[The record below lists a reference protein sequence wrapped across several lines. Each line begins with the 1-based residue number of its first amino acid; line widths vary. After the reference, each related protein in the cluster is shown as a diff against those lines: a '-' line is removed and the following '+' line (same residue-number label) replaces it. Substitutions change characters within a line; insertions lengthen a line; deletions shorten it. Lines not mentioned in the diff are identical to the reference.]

1 MFWIGLLFVALLSG
15 ENPSPIAHFESGL
28 PCIAGG
34 YVNIITGAPSIN
46 VEDLVIP
53 GIEPLSVGRTFHYDP
68 IHARASDMSLGHSW
82 NLDFEETLSRGRLDD
97 DNDRD
102 YWHFVDRQSMFFF
115 EEKKEGKKK
124 KVCFFDEKK
133 GAKEKVLFF
142 DVVKNGKG
150 STNLGHGYP
159 TGRFALKNVH
169 VSSNP
174 PKGIEWSGAVL
185 FGNGEKKK
193 FWGEID
199 QYYGDGSAPLQEIE
213 TPNGFIKRFHWG
225 LGYEEQKTRP
235 NEVHGIELFS
245 PSGHQIVKLDL
256 HHNNCGNYHKV
267 AAWAPDGRH
276 MALTYAKKDR
286 RRGQLL
292 VVDSSDRPRI
302 QYGYL
307 PEKHNRR
314 LETISSPEN
323 RGIKFSYWAEGDGWV
338 GKDGRHGRLS
348 NRAQLLFKVKA
359 IEQPVGA
366 KSDKVTTHLIQYF
379 QDDRKELDWE
389 QAHTRVISSYGHIDD
404 YFYDKDFVIQEVAH
418 FTNLVETERVDF
430 PAFPLQVVC
439 DLKEK
444 FYWNEGGQIREKVQ
458 LDGTDLPL
466 RSVAYGYDERGN
478 VSKETFKGNLTGGLS
493 DEETYTKTATYS
505 DDDYNLLLSE
515 TLPNKLKV
523 QYEYLKGTNLL
534 TKRATFTTTEA
545 VRTELFSYDDDH
557 CLIRSEEISS
567 GVHRVEKIKPSKVIP
582 FGYPLEK
589 EIYAGNALIEIYR
602 YKYNN
607 RGDVVFEERLDANGD
622 LIFSIQR
629 NFDPHGNCTS
639 EADSLG
645 RVITRTFDAND
656 NCTQE
661 VGPRLGFAKSM
672 RYDWMNRCTQEIISF
687 EGQAWIT
694 DHAYNHLSQ
703 RIKTTNYLRQETK
716 TAFDRYGRPVQITLP
731 SVATEKGLQS
741 PIILKAYDPFGN
753 EISSTNPLGDTTHK
767 KFNAKDQ
774 LYQVIHPDGSKQ
786 TICYSIEGYPILV
799 IDEDGVT
806 THYTYDLLGRVLS
819 KTTPHGT
826 ELYQYRGLQL
836 MNKID
841 MEGVSTTYR
850 YDVLGRLIET
860 KCGKRR
866 ETIEYDNL
874 SHPYRKSH
882 FEDSLLLSSDV
893 SKVDPLGRTVETYLE
908 GPSGTIYNRKTFKY
922 DLAGNCVEEW
932 SGDAKIERVF
942 DGLNR
947 VIYVKDHQGNEH
959 RVIYSKLE
967 HEGQLVEEKTVVDPK
982 LQQVITLYNA
992 LGKETH
998 IRHLDPFGQEVR
1010 RKEITY
1016 DLAGNVIKE
1025 ETFSPTDQR
1034 TLLKEV
1040 DERGRVTALIEPL
1053 KKVTRM
1059 SYTKAGKLE
1068 ILTKPDGIQLIH
1080 TYHKGRLSEL
1090 VSSDQR
1096 LGYRYLYNK
1105 RGELTF
1111 VVDKITGKTSRQVFS
1126 PLGELLSET
1135 LPTGETMTYTYD
1147 GLGRMTS
1154 YSLPDSGKAL
1164 LTYNARATTSIQRVD
1179 KEGTLLYQHAY
1190 TQFDN
1195 LGNVTEEQLI
1205 GKGGTVSYTFD
1216 SLYQIESIQ
1225 HPYYSQKNL
1234 LYDRAGNLLSYE
1246 KNGEAF
1252 SFRYDP
1258 LYQLTSEN
1266 EHTYTYDPFYN
1277 RTSKDE
1283 DPYEINEL
1291 NQLLACSDT
1300 HYTYDQNGNLLQLQS
1315 PSQNLFF
1322 TYDPLNRLTS
1332 IDNGEESVTF
1342 TYDSFHRRLTRNGV
1356 PFHFCREQE
1365 IGFENTLRI
1374 LGPGLGADIGAA
1386 IAIELDN
1393 IPYAP
1398 LHDHQG
1404 SIVGLISLNGDLTG
1418 SWSYTAYGELVGTC
1432 LSPWGF
1438 SSKRQEPLT
1447 GWICFGRRDYDPA
1460 TGRWTTPDPLGF
1472 EAGPNLYT
1480 YVFNRPLTHRDPLG
1494 LKPDNA
1500 ESEYVDLNNQPTV
1513 ADRGFSFTAALS
1525 NVLYTYYKGCE
1536 AECRYELSDH
1546 HLDRNYKDEMF
1557 VYDDLLDREK
1567 LEEEKY
1573 LVIVVTGMY
1582 TSVDR
1587 HKEITAEVKSW
1598 GFNPVGL
1605 YNPSNGKGIFNF
1617 ALDADRA
1624 LDGTYG
1630 KVSRKTKQ
1638 GFNSGVKNTVESC
1651 PKDTRVVIL
1660 PFSEGNAVATASLKS
1675 YPGSK
1680 ELFHYLGASSPI
1692 RGYCGIDEYL
1702 YISSSKDFVV
1712 DMKQEDSNLKRIDP
1726 RRCLMPISKSK
1737 APYEHEFACPT
1748 TGPCIRQALNNDR
1761 RTGRF
1766 LE

>member
-102 YWHFVDRQSMFFF
+102 YWHFVDRQSMFSF

-1500 ESEYVDLNNQPTV
+1500 ESN
-1513 ADRGFSFTAALS
+1513 
-1525 NVLYTYYKGCE
+1525 LYTREDTWFEGIRE
-1536 AECRYELSDH
+1536 DVQHVLTSMVEGITLMDDHAYEFGGQ
-1546 HLDRNYKDEMF
+1546 DR
-1557 VYDDLLDREK
+1557 VYDHEMYIYDLCD
-1567 LEEEKY
+1567 LEHLPPDSGVVIHVNGVGVSPEEFERNCAH
-1573 LVIVVTGMY
+1573 LAGM
-1582 TSVDR
+1582 
-1587 HKEITAEVKSW
+1587 
-1598 GFNPVGL
+1598 GFNVVGI
-1605 YNPSNGKGIFNF
+1605 YNPYHGEGFVNFCRDAFRAYSGKEGYVSQKAIKDFQNSLDTIFS
-1617 ALDADRA
+1617 RA
-1624 LDGTYG
+1624 PKGT
-1630 KVSRKTKQ
+1630 Q
-1638 GFNSGVKNTVESC
+1638 FLLC
-1651 PKDTRVVIL
+1651 PH
-1660 PFSEGNAVATASLKS
+1660 SEGNILAIRALERYEGDLSRV
-1675 YPGSK
+1675 G
-1680 ELFHYLGASSPI
+1680 YLGVAPAKYLEKYAFADYAYLMTSLDLVPKFDFFGRRNTDPARIYIAATPLSEL
-1692 RGYCGIDEYL
+1692 GGIDHAFT
-1702 YISSSKDFVV
+1702 SKTI
-1712 DMKQEDSNLKRIDP
+1712 EPHLKRGIDN
-1726 RRCLMPISKSK
+1726 
-1737 APYEHEFACPT
+1737 YF
-1748 TGPCIRQALNNDR
+1748 Q
-1761 RTGRF
+1761 TGRISF
-1766 LE
+1766 EKRN